1 MEGVCSD
8 VYPRY
13 SHSSYTRMLKAGALG
28 VDERPVKRKPSTF
41 ERRRKQQ
48 ELAEWRCRGE
58 QQLRWMRR
66 EKCEAE
72 RKDWIAHDVCA
83 SGLFPV

>member
-1 MEGVCSD
+1 MRGDSDD

-13 SHSSYTRMLKAGALG
+13 SYLSYKMLKAGALG
-28 VDERPVKRKPSTF
+28 LDEQSVKRKPSTF

-48 ELAEWRCRGE
+48 ELAESRFRGE

-66 EKCEAE
+66 EKCETE
-72 RKDWIAHDVCA
+72 RKDWIAHYVCA